1 MCGIVGIINIQEQK
15 RIQVTDIKSMSDSIL
30 HRGPDGEGQW
40 VNETGKVG
48 LGHRRL
54 SIIDLSD
61 SASQPMH
68 YLNRYTIV
76 FNGEIY
82 NYIELRDQ
90 LEKEGYTFK
99 SGSDTEVLLAL
110 YDKKKQECVSLLDG
124 MFAFAIWDELTQEL
138 FCARDRFGEKPFYY
152 TVQDNQFYFGSEMKA
167 LWSVGIK
174 KDPNESMMY
183 NYLVSGIVENP
194 ESLKDTFYKNIYKLP
209 PSSLLLIKK
218 GEIFIQNY
226 WRIDPTSVDTNISE
240 SAAIQRFQELFETS
254 VRRRLRS
261 DVPVGSSL
269 SGGLDSSLV
278 VCMIDKISAGKIPQN
293 TFSAR
298 FHDPKLD
305 EGKYMQYVIDST
317 NVTPHFVYPDE
328 KILVDELDK
337 VMFHQEEPFGSAS
350 ILAQYKV
357 FELAKKHNITV
368 LLDGQGAD
376 EILAGYHYFYETYFL
391 ELVKRDPSLALKEI
405 KAYVNLIGQSSYIP
419 LKNGRLRMKYRFWNF
434 MPNKMNML
442 HRYKALL
449 TNKNNFSIN
458 SDFSAAF
465 KKYYFKLPNYE
476 RSSLNSHLIYKL
488 QDYGLHTLLRYA
500 DRNSMA
506 HSREVRLPFLYHE
519 LVEFLMSLPSGMK
532 IKNGWTKYIM
542 RASFESLMPKEI
554 VWRKDKLGYEPPQKD
569 WMTNQVITERI
580 QESRK
585 KLVQSG
591 MLDKSI
597 FAKPVV
603 ASSANSDGDGSWRH
617 LMLSHLVQ

>member
-15 RIQVTDIKSMSDSIL
+15 KVQVTDIKSMSDSIS

-90 LEKEGYTFK
+90 LEKEGYIFR

-110 YDKKKQECVSLLDG
+110 YDKKKQECVNLLDG
-124 MFAFAIWDELTQEL
+124 MFAFAIWDELTQQL

-152 TVQDNQFYFGSEMKA
+152 TVQDNRFYFGSEMKA

-174 KDPNESMMY
+174 KEPNQIMMY
-183 NYLVSGIVENP
+183 NYLMNGYLENP
-194 ESLKDTFYKNIYKLP
+194 ESIKDTFYQHIYKLP
-209 PSSLLLIKK
+209 AASTLIIKD
-218 GEIFIQNY
+218 GVIFSHNY
-226 WRIDPTSVDTNISE
+226 WSIDLSVVDTNISE
-240 SAAIQRFQELFETS
+240 SEAKQRFQDLFETS

-278 VCMIDKISAGKIPQN
+278 VCMIDKISDGKIPQN

-298 FHDPKLD
+298 FYDPKLD

-328 KILVDELDK
+328 RTLVDDLDK
-337 VMFHQEEPFGSAS
+337 VIFHQEEPFGSAS

-357 FELAKKHNITV
+357 FELAKQHNVTV

-376 EILAGYHYFYETYFL
+376 EVLAGYHYFYNTYFK
-391 ELVKRDPSLALKEI
+391 ELLSTNTSLAIKEM
-405 KAYVNLIGQSSYIP
+405 KDYENLTGQKTYLPKNSGQIS
-419 LKNGRLRMKYRFWNF
+419 LKNRIWNITPYQF
-434 MPNKMNML
+434 KNYYK
-442 HRYKALL
+442 RKALL
-449 TNKNNFSIN
+449 SYVDKFSIN
-458 SDFSAAF
+458 KGFFLKYEGNDFISLNREWDNLNALLAF
-465 KKYYFKLPNYE
+465 K
-476 RSSLNSHLIYKL
+476 L
-488 QDYGLHTLLRYA
+488 QKYGLHTLLRYA

-506 HSREVRLPFLYHE
+506 NSREVRLPFLYHE
-519 LVEFLMSLPSGMK
+519 LVEFLMSLPSNFK

-542 RASFESLMPKEI
+542 RTSFESVLPDQI
-554 VWRKDKLGYEPPQKD
+554 TWRKDKLGYEPPQKA
-569 WMTNQVITERI
+569 WLNNKVLIERI
-580 QESRK
+580 YESRK
-585 KLVQSG
+585 KLVELG
-591 MLDKSI
+591 VLNKSI
-597 FAKPVV
+597 LSKKIVGT
-603 ASSANSDGDGSWRH
+603 SADTNDDGSWRH
-617 LMLSHLVQ
+617 LMLAAFS

>member
-1 MCGIVGIINIQEQK
+1 MCGIAGIINIQPNRAIEVREVK
-15 RIQVTDIKSMSDSIL
+15 TMTDAIV
-30 HRGPDGEGQW
+30 HRGPDGGGQW
-40 VNETGKVG
+40 VNEKGNVG

-68 YLNRYTIV
+68 YLDRYTIV

-82 NYIELRDQ
+82 NYIELKSS
-90 LEKEGYTFK
+90 LEKQGYTFR
-99 SGSDTEVLLAL
+99 SESDTEVLLAL
-110 YDKKKQECVSLLDG
+110 YDQQKQNCLNFLDG
-124 MFAFAIWDELTQEL
+124 MFAFAIWDELSQQL

-152 TVQDNQFYFGSEMKA
+152 TVQQGRFYFGSEMKA
-167 LWSVGIK
+167 LWAVGIR
-174 KDPNESMMY
+174 KDTNETMMY
-183 NYLVSGIVENP
+183 NYLVSGYVENP
-194 ESLKDTFYKNIYKLP
+194 ESIKDTFYHNTYKLP
-209 PSSLLLIKK
+209 PASSLLIKD
-218 GEIFIQNY
+218 GEISIHTY
-226 WRIDPTSVDTNISE
+226 WSIDPGFIDTDINE
-240 SAAIQRFQELFETS
+240 ASAKQRFNELFETS

-328 KILVDELDK
+328 KTLADELDK
-337 VMFHQEEPFGSAS
+337 VIFHQEEPFGSAS

-357 FELAKKHNITV
+357 FELAKKHNVTV

-376 EILAGYHYFYETYFL
+376 EVLAGYHYFYETYFK
-391 ELVKRDPSLALKEI
+391 ELLKTDAVSAANEM
-405 KAYVNLIGQSSYIP
+405 KAYVDLTGQTTYLP
-419 LKNGRLRMKYRFWNF
+419 ANNGRLSIKNRLWNHI
-434 MPNKMNML
+434 PDKIKLL
-442 HRYKALL
+442 HKWRALL
-449 TNKNNFSIN
+449 TYRDKFSIGK
-458 SDFSAAF
+458 DFFAENKAH
-465 KKYYFKLPNYE
+465 YYSMPDYDRAN
-476 RSSLNSHLIYKL
+476 LNSHLAYKL
-488 QDYGLHTLLRYA
+488 QVYGLHTLLRYA

-519 LVEFLMSLPSGMK
+519 LVEFLMTLPAGMK

-554 VWRKDKLGYEPPQKD
+554 VWRKDKLGYEPPQKT
-569 WMTNQVITERI
+569 WMANQAIVDRI
-580 QESRK
+580 NESRK

-591 MLDKSI
+591 LLDKSI
-597 FAKPVV
+597 LSKQITG
-603 ASSANSDGDGSWRH
+603 SSADSDGDGSWRH
-617 LMLSHLVQ
+617 LMLSPLVS